1 MYTSISQLYSI
12 FIQDKVVTTDTRVCP
27 KGSIFFALKGNNFDG
42 NLFAHKALEAGCAH
56 AVVDN
61 PEIAKTDERYL
72 LVEDVLTSL
81 QQLASHH
88 RDQLTI
94 PVLGITGTNGK
105 TTTKEL
111 TLAVLSQKYNT
122 LATEGNLNNHIGVP
136 LTLLKITDLHEFAI
150 IEMGANH
157 PYEIEALC
165 KIAKPD
171 FGMITNIGKA
181 HLEGFGSYEGVIKT
195 KMEMYDW
202 IRQNNGKVFVNSDD
216 SVLVSRLD
224 SLQSISY
231 AHADI
236 NASIIGKVIDADPQI
251 RIQLSD
257 SKENITIQ
265 TQLIGAYNLP
275 NMLAAAAIGYYFGV
289 TMPKIK
295 EALESYAPQNKR
307 SQLIKTDSNTIILDA
322 YNANPT
328 SMLAALQNFRSLN
341 MSHKTIIIGDMR
353 ELGECS
359 EEEHQRIIDWLE
371 KNPFDKT
378 IFVGEIFH
386 KLNNGKQSY
395 INAAQLA
402 EELKTTPMCNQTILI
417 KGSRGIALEQI
428 AEIL

>member
-1 MYTSISQLYSI
+1 MYTSIPRLYSI
-12 FIQDKVVTTDTRVCP
+12 FLEDKVVTTDTRNCP
-27 KGSIFFALKGNNFDG
+27 RGSMFFALKGANFDG
-42 NLFAHKALEAGCAH
+42 NLFAHKALEKGCAH

-61 PEIAKTDERYL
+61 AEIAATDNRYI
-72 LVEDVLTSL
+72 LVDDVLTAL

-94 PVLGITGTNGK
+94 PILGITGTNGK

-111 TLAVLSQKYNT
+111 AFAVLSQKYNT

-157 PYEIEALC
+157 PLEIDALC

-195 KMEMYDW
+195 KIEMYDW
-202 IRQNNGKVFVNSDD
+202 LRQNNGKVFVNTDD

-224 SLQSISY
+224 GLQSIGY
-231 AHADI
+231 AQED
-236 NASIIGKVIDADPQI
+236 NTASITGKVIEADPQI
-251 RIQLSD
+251 RISLSD
-257 SKENITIQ
+257 SKEELTIK

-275 NMLAAAAIGYYFGV
+275 NMLAASAIGYHFGV
-289 TMPKIK
+289 SMQQIK
-295 EALESYAPQNKR
+295 TALENYAPQNKR

-328 SMLAALQNFRSLN
+328 SMLAALQNFHSLDLV
-341 MSHKTIIIGDMR
+341 HKTIIIGDMR
-353 ELGECS
+353 ELGESS

-371 KNPFDKT
+371 EHPFDNL

-386 KLNNGKQSY
+386 KLNKGKNSY
-395 INAAQLA
+395 LNATMLA
-402 EELKTTPMCNQTILI
+402 EVLKNNPMCNQTILI